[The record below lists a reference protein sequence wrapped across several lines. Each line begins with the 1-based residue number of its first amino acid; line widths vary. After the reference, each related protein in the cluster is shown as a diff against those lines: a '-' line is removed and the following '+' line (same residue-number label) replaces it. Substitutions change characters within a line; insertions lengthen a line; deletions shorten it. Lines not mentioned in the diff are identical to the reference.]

1 MHVQEQEVRK
11 NYIGIVCDRTEEQ
24 RAIASVSHSTLL
36 MRDSVR
42 GLMAAL
48 FNRRNNTTWA
58 FRARPRRLPKCK
70 TGYLSFPDT
79 SHRRFTDHP
88 IPVPT
93 ILQQAETNIGRFG
106 EGSA

>member
-1 MHVQEQEVRK
+1 MHVQEQEVRE

-36 MRDSVR
+36 MRDSAR

-58 FRARPRRLPKCK
+58 FRAPPPAPAEMQNGISELP
-70 TGYLSFPDT
+70 
-79 SHRRFTDHP
+79 
-88 IPVPT
+88 
-93 ILQQAETNIGRFG
+93 
-106 EGSA
+106 